1 MERKMDIKDRLEE
14 MVVELEY
21 IDSVLNCIYDG
32 YFMCASEQDIN
43 LERYGNMTALS
54 IKLLDQLKRLY
65 HFVKIVA
72 NIVQK
77 FLFLLVPVIFYP

>member
-32 YFMCASEQDIN
+32 YFMCVNEQDIN

-54 IKLLDQLKRLY
+54 IKLLEQQKEKLNQVVESLYKKRY
-65 HFVKIVA
+65 DYGK
-72 NIVQK
+72 
-77 FLFLLVPVIFYP
+77 

>member
-1 MERKMDIKDRLEE
+1 MDIKDILEE

-54 IKLLDQLKRLY
+54 IKLLEQQKEKLNQVVESLYKKRY
-65 HFVKIVA
+65 DYGK
-72 NIVQK
+72 
-77 FLFLLVPVIFYP
+77 

>member
-54 IKLLDQLKRLY
+54 IKLLDQQKEKLNQVVESLYKKRY
-65 HFVKIVA
+65 DYGK
-72 NIVQK
+72 
-77 FLFLLVPVIFYP
+77 

>member
-1 MERKMDIKDRLEE
+1 MDIKDRLEE

-54 IKLLDQLKRLY
+54 IKLLEQQKEKLNQVVEILYKKRY
-65 HFVKIVA
+65 DYSK
-72 NIVQK
+72 
-77 FLFLLVPVIFYP
+77 

>member
-54 IKLLDQLKRLY
+54 IKLLEQQKEKLNQVVESLYKKRY
-65 HFVKIVA
+65 DCGK
-72 NIVQK
+72 
-77 FLFLLVPVIFYP
+77 

>member
-1 MERKMDIKDRLEE
+1 MDIKDILEE

-54 IKLLDQLKRLY
+54 IKLLEQQKEKLNQVVEILYKKRY
-65 HFVKIVA
+65 DYGK
-72 NIVQK
+72 
-77 FLFLLVPVIFYP
+77 

>member
-21 IDSVLNCIYDG
+21 IDGVLNCIYDG
-32 YFMCASEQDIN
+32 YFMLASEQEIK

-54 IKLLDQLKRLY
+54 IKLLEQQKEKLNQVVEILYKKRY
-65 HFVKIVA
+65 DYSK
-72 NIVQK
+72 
-77 FLFLLVPVIFYP
+77 

>member
-1 MERKMDIKDRLEE
+1 MEKKMDIKDILEE

-54 IKLLDQLKRLY
+54 IKLLEQQKEKLNQVVEILYKKRY
-65 HFVKIVA
+65 DYGK
-72 NIVQK
+72 
-77 FLFLLVPVIFYP
+77 

>member
-54 IKLLDQLKRLY
+54 IKLLEQQKEKLNQVVESLYKKRY
-65 HFVKIVA
+65 DYGK
-72 NIVQK
+72 
-77 FLFLLVPVIFYP
+77 

>member
-1 MERKMDIKDRLEE
+1 MEWKMDIKDRLEE

-54 IKLLDQLKRLY
+54 IKLLEQQKEKLNQVVESLYKKRY
-65 HFVKIVA
+65 DCGK
-72 NIVQK
+72 
-77 FLFLLVPVIFYP
+77 

>member
-14 MVVELEY
+14 MLVELEY

-54 IKLLDQLKRLY
+54 IKLLEQQKEKLNQVVESLYKKRY
-65 HFVKIVA
+65 DYGK
-72 NIVQK
+72 
-77 FLFLLVPVIFYP
+77 

>member
-1 MERKMDIKDRLEE
+1 MDIKDRLEE

-54 IKLLDQLKRLY
+54 IKLLEQQKEKLNQVVESLYKKRY
-65 HFVKIVA
+65 DYGK
-72 NIVQK
+72 
-77 FLFLLVPVIFYP
+77 

>member
-32 YFMCASEQDIN
+32 YFMLASEQEIK

-54 IKLLDQLKRLY
+54 IKLLEQQKEKLNQVVEILYKKRY
-65 HFVKIVA
+65 DYSK
-72 NIVQK
+72 
-77 FLFLLVPVIFYP
+77 

>member
-1 MERKMDIKDRLEE
+1 MDIKDRLEE
-14 MVVELEY
+14 IVVELEY

-54 IKLLDQLKRLY
+54 IKLLNQQKKKLNQVVEILYKKRY
-65 HFVKIVA
+65 DYSK
-72 NIVQK
+72 
-77 FLFLLVPVIFYP
+77 

>member
-1 MERKMDIKDRLEE
+1 MDIKDRLEE

-32 YFMCASEQDIN
+32 YFMLASEQEIK

-54 IKLLDQLKRLY
+54 IKLLEQQKEKLNQVVEILYKKRY
-65 HFVKIVA
+65 DYSK
-72 NIVQK
+72 
-77 FLFLLVPVIFYP
+77 

>member
-1 MERKMDIKDRLEE
+1 MEWKMDIKDRLEE

-54 IKLLDQLKRLY
+54 IKLLEQQKEELNQVVESLYKKRY
-65 HFVKIVA
+65 DYGK
-72 NIVQK
+72 
-77 FLFLLVPVIFYP
+77 

>member
-1 MERKMDIKDRLEE
+1 MDIKDRLEE

-32 YFMCASEQDIN
+32 YFMCASEPDIN

-54 IKLLDQLKRLY
+54 IKLLDQQKEKLNQ
-65 HFVKIVA
+65 VVEIVFEKDKKL
-72 NIVQK
+72 I
-77 FLFLLVPVIFYP
+77 Y